1 MHSAFPVSLW
11 QRQFSTSPDLPK
23 SNVAPFWLVLPE
35 GITSTV
41 QMRIHDEER
50 ALVRAAKSG
59 DQDAFS
65 GLVRLHQRRA
75 YLVARAIV
83 TVHEDA
89 EDALQD
95 GFVRA
100 FQALDRFDPARSFGA
115 WLNKIVANAAL
126 DLTRRRKVRHT

>member
-1 MHSAFPVSLW
+1 MTGP
-11 QRQFSTSPDLPK
+11 P
-23 SNVAPFWLVLPE
+23 
-35 GITSTV
+35 
-41 QMRIHDEER
+41 RINAEER
-50 ALVRAAKSG
+50 DLVAAAKGG
-59 DQDAFS
+59 DREAFS

-100 FQALDRFDPARSFGA
+100 FQALDRFDPTQTFGA
-115 WLNKIVANAAL
+115 WLNRIVANSAL
-126 DLTRRRKVRHT
+126 DLTRRRKVRNAEELAESMPAAFRDPAGSGEL